1 MEKQILKSKY
11 FFTREELTRFV
22 NDNNIQ
28 QTRIQTIIVVED
40 KHLVLFYWDLET
52 KKTINE

>member
-22 NDNNIQ
+22 NENNIP

-52 KKTINE
+52 KKAINE

>member
-22 NDNNIQ
+22 NENNIP

-40 KHLVLFYWDLET
+40 KHLVLFYWDLEI
-52 KKTINE
+52 KKVINE

>member
-22 NDNNIQ
+22 NDNNIP

-52 KKTINE
+52 KKAINE

>member
-22 NDNNIQ
+22 NENNIP

>member
-22 NDNNIQ
+22 NDNNIP
-28 QTRIQTIIVVED
+28 QTRIQTIIMVED

>member
-22 NDNNIQ
+22 NDNNIP
-28 QTRIQTIIVVED
+28 QTRIQTIIMVED
-40 KHLVLFYWDLET
+40 KHLVLFYWELET
-52 KKTINE
+52 KRTINE

>member
-22 NDNNIQ
+22 NENNIP
-28 QTRIQTIIVVED
+28 QTRIQTIIMVED